1 MIQLG
6 SAYGEIILGT
16 GEAEKSVKSLAQQ
29 MRDVGAG
36 MSLAISTPII
46 GVAAAGLHAAAG
58 FEESM
63 NLIQTVG
70 GATAEQMQAV
80 QSQALQLGKDT
91 SFSAGEAADG
101 FLELTKAGFDV
112 ESSMGAIGG
121 VLDLAAAGNLSVAS
135 AAEIAANAIN
145 AFQLPASDAGRIA
158 DMLAAGANASSVE
171 VTDLNDSLKMSGA
184 VMGSYG
190 QSLDDTVTALGL
202 LGNAGLKGSDAGTA
216 LKQMFISLAAPTD
229 EARKLMSSLGISI
242 YDAQGNMLAM
252 PDILANLQQAM
263 FGVSETT
270 VEVGG
275 RTAEQSAELKRLQ
288 GVYKRTQASI
298 SDYETGAKGASLSD
312 EARQKKLAALRSE
325 MAQQQTQIQALAGI
339 TGTATTV
346 QRQLTEEERNAA
358 MATLFGTDAVR
369 SANILLQ
376 AGTDGWNDMSRAV
389 NKGGAAAEVAESR
402 QKGFNGAMEY
412 FKGTME
418 SLLIEVLL
426 PFLDTLS
433 GGLRWIADLITLF
446 TQLPQPVQYAA
457 LAFLAVLAATGPV
470 LLALS
475 GLVTVLGF
483 LLSPIGLIAV
493 AVAALAAAWV
503 SNWGDIQGKVKA
515 VWDYVKP
522 IFDSIVGWLQT
533 TAGQALT
540 FLQGKW
546 NEVWPTLQGAVSTA
560 WAAVEPTFIAIRD
573 WVQTKLQE
581 GITTLQAA
589 WQTAWPAIQAAVS
602 TAWTTMQSVF
612 MAVVGWLAA
621 AIPIA
626 VGFLGG
632 VWSTVWTALQ
642 TAVSNVWGV
651 IGPIFASI
659 GGWVKTN
666 LPNALPTLQTAWSN
680 AWAAIR
686 TAASG
691 AWLTIEPYLQSALS
705 WVKTNLPNA
714 LPTLQTAWSNAW
726 AAIRTA
732 ASSAWTVI
740 EPYFTEM
747 VDWVKSKLPDNLPT
761 LQSLWETTWSG
772 IQTATTAAWIAIA
785 PYLESVRSWVE
796 TKLPVVLPILQAAW
810 DDTWTAIKTAVV
822 DAWTEIA
829 PKLAQIEAWMA
840 EQYPAAV
847 EKADQAT
854 GESLP
859 AATEK
864 SNAFIEAL
872 KLGWGGLIEWFEPI
886 VQRFVTSF
894 HHMIAGF
901 SEMGSSFQGVWE
913 AIQPVIRYIEVAFAG
928 LLLVL
933 GAIVAGVVAIFLNLA
948 SAIMDGVVPI
958 VQGVVDLIAGVFES
972 ISVGWKG
979 TVDLVGSLI
988 AGNWTAAWA
997 AAGEIVRATGMLFTA
1012 IWAGVWGVIYGIL
1025 TIIGSFVKSVLE
1037 DMGVDVDA
1045 NLQVISQLWDTAWNG
1060 ALGLIKAVVAG
1071 WIALWTTVRQ
1081 WLVWTLP
1088 GAANALKTK
1097 FETTWNAIKNFL
1109 LGAIAPII
1117 SAFETIRT
1125 FLTETLP
1132 NAASSFKEFLGNL
1145 HLPNPF
1151 NAIASAISAIQS
1163 AIDAVIGRVQAFK
1176 DALSGISLPPWL
1188 GGASASG
1195 VSASSAVEPSSR
1207 SRFGGSTLAGA
1218 GGITVNVTTGPINS
1232 QIDVTE
1238 LAYEVARQIRLRL

>member
-6 SAYGEIILGT
+6 SAYGEIQIGT
-16 GEAEKSVKSLAQQ
+16 GEAEKSVKSLSQQ

-36 MSLAISTPII
+36 LSLAISTPLI

-145 AFQLPASDAGRIA
+145 AFQLPASDAARIA
-158 DMLAAGANASSVE
+158 DLLAAGANASSVE
-171 VTDLNDSLKMSGA
+171 VTDLSDSLKMSGA

-202 LGNAGLKGSDAGTA
+202 LGNAGLKGSDAGTS

-229 EARKLMSSLGISI
+229 EARKLMSDLGISI

-263 FGVSETT
+263 FGVSEAT

-298 SDYETGAKGASLSD
+298 NDYETGVKGASLSD
-312 EARQKKLAALRSE
+312 EARQKKLTALRSE
-325 MAQQQTQIQALAGI
+325 MAQQQTQIQALSGI

-346 QRQLTEEERNAA
+346 QRQLTEEQRNAA
-358 MATLFGTDAVR
+358 LATIFGSDAVR

-376 AGTDGWNDMSRAV
+376 AGTDDWNEMSRAV
-389 NKGGAAAEVAESR
+389 NKGGAASEVAASR

-433 GGLRWIADLITLF
+433 GGLRWIADLVALF

-457 LAFLAVLAATGPV
+457 LAFLAVLAAIGPV

-475 GLVTVLGF
+475 GVATVIGL
-483 LLSPIGLIAV
+483 LLSPIGLIGLAL
-493 AVAALAAAWV
+493 AGLAAAWV
-503 SNWGDIQGKVKA
+503 ANWGDIQGKVQA

-522 IFDSIVGWLQT
+522 IFDNIVGWLQT
-533 TAGQALT
+533 TAGQALVY
-540 FLQGKW
+540 LQGKW
-546 NEVWPTLQGAVSTA
+546 NEVWPALQGAVSTA

-573 WVQTKLQE
+573 WVQTNLQE

-680 AWAAIR
+680 AWTAIR

-691 AWLTIEPYLQSALS
+691 AWLTIEPYLQSALD
-705 WVKTNLPNA
+705 WVKTNLPDA
-714 LPTLQTAWSNAW
+714 LPGLQTAWANAW
-726 AAIRTA
+726 ASIRTA
-732 ASSAWTVI
+732 ASSAWTAI
-740 EPYFTEM
+740 EPYLQSAI
-747 VDWVKSKLPDNLPT
+747 DWVKTSLPEALPAF
-761 LQSLWETTWSG
+761 
-772 IQTATTAAWIAIA
+772 QTAWTIAWAAIRTA
-785 PYLESVRSWVE
+785 VN
-796 TKLPVVLPILQAAW
+796 QA
-810 DDTWTAIKTAVV
+810 WTAIQ
-822 DAWTEIA
+822 
-829 PKLAQIEAWMA
+829 PKLEEIRKFIAEDYPQAIQQGKESSDQPLTEMQQKNNVVVQAIQNAW
-840 EQYPAAV
+840 Q
-847 EKADQAT
+847 T
-854 GESLP
+854 
-859 AATEK
+859 
-864 SNAFIEAL
+864 
-872 KLGWGGLIEWFEPI
+872 LINWFEPI
-886 VQRFVTSF
+886 VQRFVASF
-894 HHMIAGF
+894 QRMITGF
-901 SEMGSSFQGVWE
+901 SEMGASFQGVWD

-933 GAIVAGVVAIFLNLA
+933 GTIVAGIVALFLNLA
-948 SAIMDGVVPI
+948 SAIMNGVTPI

-988 AGNWTAAWA
+988 AGDWTAAWA

-1025 TIIGSFVKSVLE
+1025 IIIGSFVKSVLE
-1037 DMGVDVDA
+1037 DMSVDVNA
-1045 NLQVISQLWDTAWNG
+1045 NLQVISQLWDTTWNG

-1088 GAANALKTK
+1088 GAANTLKTK

-1132 NAASSFKEFLGNL
+1132 NAANSFKEFLGNL

-1232 QIDVTE
+1232 QIDVAE
-1238 LAYEVARQIRLRL
+1238 LAYEVARQIRIRL

>member
-6 SAYGEIILGT
+6 SAYGEIQIGT

-145 AFQLPASDAGRIA
+145 AFKLPASDAGRIA

-171 VTDLNDSLKMSGA
+171 VTDLSDSLQMSGA
-184 VMGSYG
+184 VLGGYG
-190 QSLDDTVTALGL
+190 QSLDDTTTALAL
-202 LGNAGLKGSDAGTA
+202 MGNQGLKGSDAGTS

-229 EARKLMSSLGISI
+229 KARKLMSSLGISI
-242 YDAQGNMLAM
+242 YDTQGNMLAM
-252 PDILANLQQAM
+252 PEILDNLATG
-263 FGVSETT
+263 F
-270 VEVGG
+270 
-275 RTAEQSAELKRLQ
+275 Q
-288 GVYKRTQASI
+288 G
-298 SDYETGAKGASLSD
+298 
-312 EARQKKLAALRSE
+312 
-325 MAQQQTQIQALAGI
+325 M
-339 TGTATTV
+339 
-346 QRQLTEEERNAA
+346 TEEQMNAA
-358 MATLFGTDAVR
+358 KATLFGSDGIRA
-369 SANILLQ
+369 ANVLLSEG
-376 AGTDGWNDMSRAV
+376 ADGWDKMSRAV
-389 NKGGAAAEVAESR
+389 NKGGAASEVAASR

-433 GGLRWIADLITLF
+433 GGLRWIADLVALF
-446 TQLPQPVQYAA
+446 TKLPQPVQYAA
-457 LAFLAVLAATGPV
+457 LAFLAVLAAIGPV

-475 GLVTVLGF
+475 GVATVLGF

-560 WAAVEPTFIAIRD
+560 WAAVKPTFIAIRD

-680 AWAAIR
+680 AWASIR

-691 AWLTIEPYLQSALS
+691 AWLTIEPYLQSALD
-705 WVKTNLPNA
+705 WVKTNLPDA
-714 LPTLQTAWSNAW
+714 LPGLQTAWANAW
-726 AAIRTA
+726 ASIRTA
-732 ASSAWTVI
+732 ASSAWTAI
-740 EPYFTEM
+740 EPYLQSA
-747 VDWVKSKLPDNLPT
+747 VDWVKATLPEALPA
-761 LQSLWETTWSG
+761 LQVAWTNAWAA
-772 IQTATTAAWIAIA
+772 IRTA
-785 PYLESVRSWVE
+785 VN
-796 TKLPVVLPILQAAW
+796 QA
-810 DDTWTAIKTAVV
+810 WTAIQPKLEEIRRFFAEDYPQAIQQGKESSDQPLTEMQQKNNAVV
-822 DAWTEIA
+822 QAIQDAWQT
-829 PKLAQIEAWMA
+829 
-840 EQYPAAV
+840 
-847 EKADQAT
+847 
-854 GESLP
+854 
-859 AATEK
+859 
-864 SNAFIEAL
+864 
-872 KLGWGGLIEWFEPI
+872 LINWFEPI
-886 VQRFVTSF
+886 VQRFVASF
-894 HHMIAGF
+894 QHMIAGF
-901 SEMGSSFQGVWE
+901 SEMGASFQGVWD

-933 GAIVAGVVAIFLNLA
+933 GTIVAGIVALFLNLA
-948 SAIMDGVVPI
+948 SAIMNGVTPI

-1045 NLQVISQLWDTAWNG
+1045 NLQVISQLWDTTWNG

-1238 LAYEVARQIRLRL
+1238 LAYEVARQIRIRL

>member
-36 MSLAISTPII
+36 LSLAISTPLI

-171 VTDLNDSLKMSGA
+171 VTDLSDSLQMSGA
-184 VMGSYG
+184 VLGGYG
-190 QSLDDTVTALGL
+190 QSLDDTTTALAL
-202 LGNAGLKGSDAGTA
+202 MGNQGLKGSDAGTS

-229 EARKLMSSLGISI
+229 KARKLMSSLGISI
-242 YDAQGNMLAM
+242 YDTQGNMLAM
-252 PDILANLQQAM
+252 PEILDNLATG
-263 FGVSETT
+263 F
-270 VEVGG
+270 
-275 RTAEQSAELKRLQ
+275 Q
-288 GVYKRTQASI
+288 G
-298 SDYETGAKGASLSD
+298 
-312 EARQKKLAALRSE
+312 
-325 MAQQQTQIQALAGI
+325 M
-339 TGTATTV
+339 
-346 QRQLTEEERNAA
+346 TEEQMNAA
-358 MATLFGTDAVR
+358 KATLFGSDGIRA
-369 SANILLQ
+369 ANVLLSEG
-376 AGTDGWNDMSRAV
+376 ADGWDKMSRAV
-389 NKGGAAAEVAESR
+389 NKGGAASEVAASR

-433 GGLRWIADLITLF
+433 GGLRWIADLVALF
-446 TQLPQPVQYAA
+446 TKLPQPVQYAA
-457 LAFLAVLAATGPV
+457 LAFLAVLAAIGPV

-475 GLVTVLGF
+475 GVATVLGF

-560 WAAVEPTFIAIRD
+560 WAAVKPTFIAIRD

-680 AWAAIR
+680 AWTAIR
-686 TAASG
+686 TATNG
-691 AWLTIEPYLQSALS
+691 AWMVIEPYLQSALD

-714 LPTLQTAWSNAW
+714 LPALQTAWSNAW
-726 AAIRTA
+726 TAIQAAVSTAWTNMKPTLDSIIAWLKDDLPPLVSGTETSWSDMWASMTTTIQTAQGTISAAWSALADLFGPTIDKLVESFQKMLSGFRELGPEFTRLGESAQKAFGPIGEILLGLGIAFGAIVYGVMIFGLNMLASAFEVLPEIVRTA
-732 ASSAWTVI
+732 ANVLTEIFNAIGQGWQGTIDLVTALINGDWAGAWNAAGRIVGA
-740 EPYFTEM
+740 
-747 VDWVKSKLPDNLPT
+747 V
-761 LQSLWETTWSG
+761 G
-772 IQTATTAAWIAIA
+772 ILVAGIWN
-785 PYLESVRSWVE
+785 
-796 TKLPVVLPILQAAW
+796 
-810 DDTWTAIKTAVV
+810 AVV
-822 DAWTEIA
+822 SAVAILW
-829 PKLAQIEAWMA
+829 QWMA
-840 EQYPAAV
+840 N
-847 EKADQAT
+847 T
-854 GESLP
+854 
-859 AATEK
+859 
-864 SNAFIEAL
+864 
-872 KLGWGGLIEWFEPI
+872 
-886 VQRFVTSF
+886 
-894 HHMIAGF
+894 
-901 SEMGSSFQGVWE
+901 
-913 AIQPVIRYIEVAFAG
+913 
-928 LLLVL
+928 
-933 GAIVAGVVAIFLNLA
+933 VV
-948 SAIMDGVVPI
+948 
-958 VQGVVDLIAGVFES
+958 
-972 ISVGWKG
+972 G
-979 TVDLVGSLI
+979 T
-988 AGNWTAAWA
+988 
-997 AAGEIVRATGMLFTA
+997 
-1012 IWAGVWGVIYGIL
+1012 
-1025 TIIGSFVKSVLE
+1025 LE
-1037 DMGVDVDA
+1037 DMGVNVEA
-1045 NLQVISQLWDTAWNG
+1045 GLEVIRGAWDTAWE
-1060 ALGLIKAVVAG
+1060 AMRATWTSVAAVF
-1071 WIALWTTVRQ
+1071 IALWTTVRQ

-1088 GAANALKTK
+1088 GAVKTLQTK
-1097 FETTWNAIKNFL
+1097 FNETWTAIKNFIVTDIF
-1109 LGAIAPII
+1109 GSII
-1117 SAFETIRT
+1117 GVFESMKTWLETTLQDAVKAFSDFLDTI
-1125 FLTETLP
+1125 
-1132 NAASSFKEFLGNL
+1132 S
-1145 HLPNPF
+1145 LPNPF
-1151 NAIASAISAIQS
+1151 SAIQG
-1163 AIDAVIGRVQAFK
+1163 AIDAI
-1176 DALSGISLPPWL
+1176 LSGVKAVQDAFNKLSLPTIPNPLDWVL
-1188 GGASASG
+1188 PSNDP
-1195 VSASSAVEPSSR
+1195 VEPSGR
-1207 SRFGGSTLAGA
+1207 SRFGGPALAA
-1218 GGITVNVTTGPINS
+1218 TGGITVNVTTGPINS
-1232 QIDVTE
+1232 QIDVAE
-1238 LAYEVARQIRLRL
+1238 LAYEVARQIRIRL